1 MVAEPVD
8 GGWACRWWLSLS
20 MVAETVE
27 ATIFHLDWL
36 NEPKISEPMPELV
49 EGRRQN
55 SWYKK
60 MIFSTPY
67 VIP

>member
-1 MVAEPVD
+1 MVAEP
-8 GGWACRWWLSLS
+8 
-20 MVAETVE
+20 VE

-55 SWYKK
+55 SWHKK
-60 MIFSTPY
+60 MIFSTPL